1 LVQSRPNTRSKSAQT
16 KPQTNK
22 LISMINLIKSAILGF
37 ALVGVAQ
44 AATLDRSDSRSLITS
59 STSTFTFNKF
69 DTSLGVL
76 SAVNLLITSSTPTGS
91 AAVTNNS
98 PTSLVDVLSIDSRI
112 QILGNATLGL
122 SSGYT
127 GNYTNLDTTPDALF
141 YPINPL
147 SSQTFTVDSGQSL
160 IGSTTV
166 SLSISNGSLSAY
178 QGSGNVSFRALTGI
192 TLNTIGSTYSVDSS
206 LYSALTS
213 MTLRY
218 TYTPASPSPVPE
230 TGQVAA
236 SLLLLGG
243 IGGYIFIKRRRKQA
257 VAAA

>member
-1 LVQSRPNTRSKSAQT
+1 
-16 KPQTNK
+16 
-22 LISMINLIKSAILGF
+22 MINLIKSAILGF

-112 QILGNATLGL
+112 QILGNSTLGL

-127 GNYTNLDTTPDALF
+127 GNSTNLDTTPDALF
-141 YPINPL
+141 YPINSL

-218 TYTPASPSPVPE
+218 TYTPSVNPVPE

-243 IGGYIFIKRRRKQA
+243 IGGYVFIKRRRKPA

>member
-1 LVQSRPNTRSKSAQT
+1 MK
-16 KPQTNK
+16 
-22 LISMINLIKSAILGF
+22 NLIKSAIVGL

-91 AAVTNNS
+91 AEVTNNS
-98 PTSLVDVLSIDSRI
+98 PTSIVDVLSIDSRI

-147 SSQTFTVDSGQSL
+147 SSQTFTVDPGQSL

-166 SLSISNGSLSAY
+166 SLSISKGSLSAY

-218 TYTPASPSPVPE
+218 TYTPGTAPVPDP
-230 TGQVAA
+230 GQVAA

-243 IGGYIFIKRRRKQA
+243 IGGYVFIKRRRKQA

>member
-1 LVQSRPNTRSKSAQT
+1 MK
-16 KPQTNK
+16 
-22 LISMINLIKSAILGF
+22 NLIKSAIVGL

-91 AAVTNNS
+91 AEVTNNS
-98 PTSLVDVLSIDSRI
+98 PTSIVDVLSIDSRI

-147 SSQTFTVDSGQSL
+147 SSQTFTVDPGQSL

-166 SLSISNGSLSAY
+166 SLSISKGSLSAY

-218 TYTPASPSPVPE
+218 TYTPGTAPVPE
-230 TGQVAA
+230 PGQVAA

-243 IGGYIFIKRRRKQA
+243 IGGYVFIKRRRKQA

>member
-1 LVQSRPNTRSKSAQT
+1 
-16 KPQTNK
+16 
-22 LISMINLIKSAILGF
+22 MINLIKSAILGF

-218 TYTPASPSPVPE
+218 TYTPSVNPVPE

-243 IGGYIFIKRRRKQA
+243 IGGYVFIKRRRKPA

>member
-1 LVQSRPNTRSKSAQT
+1 
-16 KPQTNK
+16 
-22 LISMINLIKSAILGF
+22 M
-37 ALVGVAQ
+37 
-44 AATLDRSDSRSLITS
+44 
-59 STSTFTFNKF
+59 
-69 DTSLGVL
+69 TSLGVL

-218 TYTPASPSPVPE
+218 TYTPSVNPVPE

-243 IGGYIFIKRRRKQA
+243 IGGYVFIKRRRKPA